1 MEKVDPSSG
10 EMLLHMICRHPNVPA
25 LILDLV
31 ILIYPKALRHSDS
44 KGALPLH
51 HVAAHDNMAALK
63 LVYTGFKD
71 GVHHIDEE
79 GRQPFHVAADSNAT
93 EAVKFLFDEATEQHK
108 EEVRALEQELA
119 EVNSSLED
127 IQELRMQESAEAKR
141 KIQELEA
148 KVQAWVELGILKDV
162 FSKPPPHLLRD

>member
-1 MEKVDPSSG
+1 MQLSVKQRRKESLKNFRRWMRITENLWECLGKENARTCKV
-10 EMLLHMICRHPNVPA
+10 
-25 LILDLV
+25 
-31 ILIYPKALRHSDS
+31 
-44 KGALPLH
+44 
-51 HVAAHDNMAALK
+51 
-63 LVYTGFKD
+63 
-71 GVHHIDEE
+71 
-79 GRQPFHVAADSNAT
+79 
-93 EAVKFLFDEATEQHK
+93 
-108 EEVRALEQELA
+108 EVRALEQELA